1 MVVLV
6 LSLLCCLFI
15 RDSANCKLV
24 RGIVQTSIMS
34 VCTDYKLRKLIKWL
48 TSNCVP
54 NVSHYLKKKKKKKKR
69 TDRSNR
75 PIAFDL
81 KKLISD
87 ELSRQICDGKKEP
100 ALHNLAQFL
109 IYVKLISIFHA

>member
-1 MVVLV
+1 MYHIIL
-6 LSLLCCLFI
+6 
-15 RDSANCKLV
+15 
-24 RGIVQTSIMS
+24 
-34 VCTDYKLRKLIKWL
+34 
-48 TSNCVP
+48 
-54 NVSHYLKKKKKKKKR
+54 KKKKKR

-109 IYVKLISIFHA
+109 IYVTNLFQSFTRAHNGFHFNSFGHIIEKDSK

>member
-1 MVVLV
+1 MYHIIL
-6 LSLLCCLFI
+6 
-15 RDSANCKLV
+15 
-24 RGIVQTSIMS
+24 
-34 VCTDYKLRKLIKWL
+34 
-48 TSNCVP
+48 
-54 NVSHYLKKKKKKKKR
+54 KKKKR

-109 IYVKLISIFHA
+109 IYVKLISIFHACT